1 MSVDKLVD
9 STQLDNNLTSVANAI
24 RTKGGTSAPLQFP
37 TEFVSAIQA
46 IPQSS
51 GIYLYESKYITTDA
65 SYDAF
70 DNFKN
75 AVVPDLPLDKTFVLI
90 EFVNNTTT
98 TRSGIYWMQCI
109 TPETGIVRSVGAR
122 VGGSFGDNYGCNVH
136 AGATINIYVGDFN

>member
-1 MSVDKLVD
+1 MAIKTVQD
-9 STQLDNNLTSVANAI
+9 SSLTSIANAI
-24 RTKGGTSAPLQFP
+24 RQKGGTSAPLQFP

-65 SYDAF
+65 HYEAF
-70 DNFKN
+70 NDFKD

-98 TRSGIYWMQCI
+98 TRSGIYWMQAI
-109 TPETGIVRSVGAR
+109 TPETGVVRSVGAR
-122 VGGSFGDNYGCNVH
+122 VGASFGDNYGCDVH